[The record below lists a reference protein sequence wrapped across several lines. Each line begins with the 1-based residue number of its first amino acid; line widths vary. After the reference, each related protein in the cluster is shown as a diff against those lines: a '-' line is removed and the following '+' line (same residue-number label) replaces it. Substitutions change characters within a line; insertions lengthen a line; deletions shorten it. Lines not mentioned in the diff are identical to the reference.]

1 MMVLLDCVCVLASV
15 HRLHISAAFMESA
28 RGMQEIDDEFEVKLG
43 RIGNRKAK
51 RATSY
56 LGRVRHEAQKGRR
69 ELAASL
75 VV

>member
-1 MMVLLDCVCVLASV
+1 
-15 HRLHISAAFMESA
+15 
-28 RGMQEIDDEFEVKLG
+28 MQEIDDEFEVKLG